1 MENIAKY
8 IHVKN
13 VAIKVMLS
21 QTLKNINIITKI
33 YGKPNFTITVQNP
46 GKSKTF

>member
-8 IHVKN
+8 IHVKI

-33 YGKPNFTITVQNP
+33 YGKPNSTKGIIQI
-46 GKSKTF
+46 